1 MSDKTEQYIK
11 LLKRHSDRLFIAALY
26 VLLGV
31 MVFLYFR
38 EQGSQV
44 GISEDAGKPA
54 VLVDPVTKNVFF
66 KKIDTMSKPQ
76 SLADPEFNEIQQVAQ
91 FNMFDHKAVKDKQEI
106 ERQADQRFASAE
118 SAAKAG
124 QKDEAIRLLSEIL
137 RQIPSHKRA
146 KELLEKLKPSTATGA
161 TTSTVAQSK

>member
-26 VLLGV
+26 LLLGI

-38 EQGSQV
+38 EQGSQI

-54 VLVDPVTKNVFF
+54 QLSDPVVNNVFF

-76 SLADPEFNEIQQVAQ
+76 SLADPQFNEIQQVAQ

-118 SAAKAG
+118 TAAAAG
-124 QKDEAIRLLSEIL
+124 QKEEAIRLLNEIL

-146 KELLEKLKPSTATGA
+146 KELLEKLRPSTAAGA
-161 TTSTVAQSK
+161 TTSTITKP